1 MKPQALF
8 HKKTNLIRKNSV
20 ILKSFSFLIRNFATS
35 FARFLRSNIRK
46 NFVAYCI
53 KIKKKIMKHELIISS
68 LLVLGNPMMANA
80 QQTKTTTIESVSTE
94 NISTDSIQA
103 MKEKLRQDSIQ
114 WEKQLSAVTIKGTRS
129 QFRQKNGGIVARISG
144 TSLEKEPTAT
154 EVLAKLPGMFKN
166 KDGKPQA
173 FIGGSPEIYIND
185 RKVQDYSVVENL
197 PVTQIK
203 EVKVI
208 HHPGAE
214 YGNNVGCVLL
224 ITTKKNLQGL
234 AIVENSGFLFDSF
247 VSNNHDLDLTYTH
260 GKMTYYGKLGYANW
274 QGIWKEQDIA
284 TNYVSGSNTGNNS
297 GSQASSN
304 TSSQA
309 GDNATTYIASATL
322 DCKHSYYDRFYWSAG
337 ADLALTEK
345 QTIGVKYDGYNIHQP
360 MPFKMTSYA
369 MTNDYVDDNVTGNNK
384 FLYYDWQHH
393 VNAFYQ
399 GKYGEKW
406 KLNFFGD
413 FVKLHTEQ
421 AQFVDEI
428 SERGAAKG
436 KGAATSPSALVAASS
451 SPSVPLLASV
461 PSDSIAWSL
470 ASSSPLQEARN
481 KFTLLPQSD
490 GTIWGAKAR
499 ANYTINDKQTW
510 MMGAEYNYVK
520 SESRTDYTP
529 ADKGTS
535 THSITKENHA
545 AVFAEYSLDFKP
557 FSLRV
562 GLRYEH
568 VDSRLNYLKDET
580 GRTGIGRIG
589 SFENGNSETGR
600 TGTGTLETASNEP
613 LHRKYDNLYP
623 SLLLSHQSGRFS
635 QSLSYRSSETRPS
648 FQELNTGT
656 VYANHYM
663 RQIGN
668 SQLEP
673 SQRHEFQYQASYGDL
688 FLQASYTYVKDYI
701 TSIIEPDSDD
711 PQTGYITWTNI
722 DHCWNWGSFLGY
734 RHRWGFYEPQVQA
747 GIQQGFIKAVSMGK
761 EKSFHDPYYI
771 FSLYNGFHLPKG
783 WYLNLSF
790 SYRSSGT
797 YDFLTLC
804 SVHNFDFQLYK
815 SFLKDR
821 LSLSLNVNDIFNTKR
836 QKTDG
841 TYGNVRFQ
849 QQKWVDT
856 RSVQLRLTYRFNQAK
871 KQYRGENSA
880 QEAVGRMGGK

>member
-1 MKPQALF
+1 M
-8 HKKTNLIRKNSV
+8 SG
-20 ILKSFSFLIRNFATS
+20 
-35 FARFLRSNIRK
+35 
-46 NFVAYCI
+46 
-53 KIKKKIMKHELIISS
+53 
-68 LLVLGNPMMANA
+68 LLLMGNPMTANA
-80 QQTKTTTIESVSTE
+80 QQTKTTTAESISTE
-94 NISTDSIQA
+94 SSSIDSIQT
-103 MKEKLRQDSIQ
+103 MKEKLRQDSIL
-114 WEKQLSAVTIKGTRS
+114 WEKQLAAVTIKGTRS

-154 EVLAKLPGMFKN
+154 EVLAKLPGMFKT

-173 FIGGSPEIYIND
+173 FIGGAPEIYIND
-185 RKVQDYSVVENL
+185 RKVQDYSIVENL

-234 AIVENSGFLFDSF
+234 AIVENSGVLFDSF
-247 VSNNHDLDLTYTH
+247 VSNNHDLDLTYTR
-260 GKMTYYGKLGYANW
+260 GKMTYYAKLSYANW

-284 TNYVSGSNTGNNS
+284 TNYVSSNQAGDNTGNN
-297 GSQASSN
+297 
-304 TSSQA
+304 A
-309 GDNATTYIASATL
+309 GDNATNYIASSTL

-369 MTNDYVDDNVTGNNK
+369 MTNDHVDDNVTGNNK

-399 GKYGEKW
+399 GKFGEKW

-428 SERGAAKG
+428 SER
-436 KGAATSPSALVAASS
+436 
-451 SPSVPLLASV
+451 
-461 PSDSIAWSL
+461 
-470 ASSSPLQEARN
+470 EARN

-520 SESRTDYTP
+520 SESRADYTP

-580 GRTGIGRIG
+580 GT
-589 SFENGNSETGR
+589 
-600 TGTGTLETASNEP
+600 TGTGTPETASTEP
-613 LHRKYDNLYP
+613 LHRTYDNLYP
-623 SLLLSHQSGRFS
+623 SLLLSHQAGRFS

-656 VYANHYM
+656 VYANRYM
-663 RQIGN
+663 RQVGN
-668 SQLEP
+668 SELEP
-673 SQRHEFQYQASYGDL
+673 SQRHDFQYQASYGDL

-722 DHCWNWGSFLGY
+722 DHCWN
-734 RHRWGFYEPQVQA
+734 
-747 GIQQGFIKAVSMGK
+747 
-761 EKSFHDPYYI
+761 
-771 FSLYNGFHLPKG
+771 
-783 WYLNLSF
+783 
-790 SYRSSGT
+790 
-797 YDFLTLC
+797 
-804 SVHNFDFQLYK
+804 
-815 SFLKDR
+815 
-821 LSLSLNVNDIFNTKR
+821 
-836 QKTDG
+836 
-841 TYGNVRFQ
+841 
-849 QQKWVDT
+849 
-856 RSVQLRLTYRFNQAK
+856 
-871 KQYRGENSA
+871 
-880 QEAVGRMGGK
+880 

>member
-1 MKPQALF
+1 M
-8 HKKTNLIRKNSV
+8 
-20 ILKSFSFLIRNFATS
+20 RNELLMSCLLMLSLPTAT
-35 FARFLRSNIRK
+35 
-46 NFVAYCI
+46 
-53 KIKKKIMKHELIISS
+53 H
-68 LLVLGNPMMANA
+68 A
-80 QQTKTTTIESVSTE
+80 QQKEQTTEADA
-94 NISTDSIQA
+94 DSILT
-103 MKEKLRQDSIQ
+103 MRERMRQDSIL
-114 WEKQLSAVTIKGTRS
+114 WEKQLDAVTIKGTRS
-129 QFRQKNGGIVARISG
+129 QFRQKNGGIVARIAG
-144 TSLEKEPTAT
+144 TSLEKEPTT
-154 EVLAKLPGMFKN
+154 TDVLAKLPGMFRN

-173 FIGGSPEIYIND
+173 FIGGAPEIYIND

-214 YGNNVGCVLL
+214 YGNSVGCVLL

-274 QGIWKEQDIA
+274 QGYWKEQDIT
-284 TNYVSGSNTGNNS
+284 TNYSNS
-297 GSQASSN
+297 
-304 TSSQA
+304 
-309 GDNATTYIASATL
+309 TTYIASSTL
-322 DCKHSYYDRFYWSAG
+322 DCKHSYNDHFYWSAG

-369 MTNDYVDDNVTGNNK
+369 MTNDHVDDNVTGDNK

-399 GKYGEKW
+399 GKFGEKW

-428 SERGAAKG
+428 SER
-436 KGAATSPSALVAASS
+436 
-451 SPSVPLLASV
+451 
-461 PSDSIAWSL
+461 
-470 ASSSPLQEARN
+470 EARN

-510 MMGAEYNYVK
+510 MMGTEYNYVK
-520 SESRTDYTP
+520 SESRADYTP

-557 FSLRV
+557 FSLRA

-568 VDSRLNYLKDET
+568 VDSRLDYLPAAD
-580 GRTGIGRIG
+580 GANDDLQQPI
-589 SFENGNSETGR
+589 
-600 TGTGTLETASNEP
+600 
-613 LHRKYDNLYP
+613 HRSYNNLYP
-623 SLLLSHQSGRFS
+623 SLLLTHQAGRFS

-656 VYANHYM
+656 VYANRYM
-663 RQIGN
+663 RQVGN
-668 SQLEP
+668 SRLEP

-747 GIQQGFIKAVSMGK
+747 GIEQGFIKAISMGK
-761 EKSFHDPYYI
+761 EKGFHDPYYI

-783 WYLNLSF
+783 WYMNLSF

-797 YDFLTLC
+797 YDFVTIS

-821 LSLSLNVNDIFNTKR
+821 LSLSLNVSDIFNTRR

-849 QQKWVDT
+849 QQKWEDT
-856 RSVQLRLTYRFNQAK
+856 RGVQLRLTYRFNQAK

>member
-1 MKPQALF
+1 
-8 HKKTNLIRKNSV
+8 
-20 ILKSFSFLIRNFATS
+20 
-35 FARFLRSNIRK
+35 
-46 NFVAYCI
+46 
-53 KIKKKIMKHELIISS
+53 MKHELIISG
-68 LLVLGNPMMANA
+68 LLVLGNQMTANA
-80 QQTKTTTIESVSTE
+80 QQTKTTTAESISTE
-94 NISTDSIQA
+94 SSSTESDSTGCSSTDNILTKKEELLQDSIQA

-173 FIGGSPEIYIND
+173 FIGGAPEIYIND

-234 AIVENSGFLFDSF
+234 AIVENSGVLFDSF

-284 TNYVSGSNTGNNS
+284 TNYVSGSNTG
-297 GSQASSN
+297 SN
-304 TSSQA
+304 A
-309 GDNATTYIASATL
+309 GDNATSYISSSTL
-322 DCKHSYYDRFYWSAG
+322 DCKHSYNDHFYWSAG

-369 MTNDYVDDNVTGNNK
+369 MTNDHVDDNVTGNNK
-384 FLYYDWQHH
+384 FFYYDWQHH

-399 GKYGEKW
+399 GHYGEKW

-428 SERGAAKG
+428 SEKGAAKG

-499 ANYTINDKQTW
+499 ANYTINDKQSL
-510 MMGAEYNYVK
+510 MFGGEYNYVK

-535 THSITKENHA
+535 THSITKENHS

-568 VDSRLNYLKDET
+568 VDSRLDYLKDET
-580 GRTGIGRIG
+580 GRTGIG
-589 SFENGNSETGR
+589 SSENGNSEIGT
-600 TGTGTLETASNEP
+600 TGTGTLETASTEP

-623 SLLLSHQSGRFS
+623 SLLLSHQAGRFS

-656 VYANHYM
+656 VYANRYM
-663 RQIGN
+663 RQVGN

-701 TSIIEPDSDD
+701 TSIIDPDSDD
-711 PQTGYITWTNI
+711 PQIGYITWTNI

-747 GIQQGFIKAVSMGK
+747 GIQQGFIKAIYMGK

-783 WYLNLSF
+783 WYMNLSF

-797 YDFLTLC
+797 YDFVTIS

-821 LSLSLNVNDIFNTKR
+821 LSLSLNVSDIFNTRR

-849 QQKWVDT
+849 QQKWEDT

>member
-1 MKPQALF
+1 
-8 HKKTNLIRKNSV
+8 
-20 ILKSFSFLIRNFATS
+20 
-35 FARFLRSNIRK
+35 
-46 NFVAYCI
+46 
-53 KIKKKIMKHELIISS
+53 MKHELIISS

-80 QQTKTTTIESVSTE
+80 QQTKTTTAESISTAK
-94 NISTDSIQA
+94 NNSTDSILA

-114 WEKQLSAVTIKGTRS
+114 WEKQLAAVTIKGTRS

-154 EVLAKLPGMFKN
+154 EVLAKLPGIFKN

-284 TNYVSGSNTGNNS
+284 TNYVSGS
-297 GSQASSN
+297 
-304 TSSQA
+304 QA

-322 DCKHSYYDRFYWSAG
+322 DSKHSYYDRFYWSAG

-369 MTNDYVDDNVTGNNK
+369 MTNDHVDDNVTGNNK

-428 SERGAAKG
+428 SEKGAAKGKEAAKG
-436 KGAATSPSALVAASS
+436 KGAATSPSALLAPSS

-470 ASSSPLQEARN
+470 DSSSPLQEARN

-568 VDSRLNYLKDET
+568 VDSRLDYLKDET
-580 GRTGIGRIG
+580 
-589 SFENGNSETGR
+589 
-600 TGTGTLETASNEP
+600 ASTEP

-635 QSLSYRSSETRPS
+635 QSLSYRSSEIRPS

-656 VYANHYM
+656 VYANRYM
-663 RQIGN
+663 WQIGN

-673 SQRHEFQYQASYGDL
+673 SQRHEFKYQASYGDL
-688 FLQASYTYVKDYI
+688 FVQASYTYVKDYI

-734 RHRWGFYEPQVQA
+734 RHRWGFYEPQLQA

-783 WYLNLSF
+783 WYMNLSF

>member
-1 MKPQALF
+1 MSGL
-8 HKKTNLIRKNSV
+8 LI
-20 ILKSFSFLIRNFATS
+20 
-35 FARFLRSNIRK
+35 
-46 NFVAYCI
+46 
-53 KIKKKIMKHELIISS
+53 
-68 LLVLGNPMMANA
+68 LGNPMLTHA
-80 QQTKTTTIESVSTE
+80 QQTKTTTAGSSSTE
-94 NISTDSIQA
+94 SILTKKEELPQDSIQA

-114 WEKQLSAVTIKGTRS
+114 WEKQLAAVTIKGTRS

-234 AIVENSGFLFDSF
+234 AIVENSGFLFDSY

-260 GKMTYYGKLGYANW
+260 GKITYYGKLGYANW
-274 QGIWKEQDIA
+274 QGIWKEQDIT
-284 TNYVSGSNTGNNS
+284 TNYVSGSNTG
-297 GSQASSN
+297 SN
-304 TSSQA
+304 A
-309 GDNATTYIASATL
+309 GDNATSYISSSTT
-322 DCKHSYYDRFYWSAG
+322 DCKHSYNDHFYWSAG

-345 QTIGVKYDGYNIHQP
+345 QTIGVKYNGYNIHQP

-369 MTNDYVDDNVTGNNK
+369 MTNNHVDDIVTGNNK

-399 GKYGEKW
+399 GNYGEKW

-428 SERGAAKG
+428 SEKGAAKG

-461 PSDSIAWSL
+461 PNDSIAWSL

-535 THSITKENHA
+535 THSITKENHS

-568 VDSRLNYLKDET
+568 VDSRLDYLKDET
-580 GRTGIGRIG
+580 GRTEIG
-589 SFENGNSETGR
+589 T
-600 TGTGTLETASNEP
+600 TGTGTLETASTEP

-623 SLLLSHQSGRFS
+623 SLLLSHQAGRFS

-656 VYANHYM
+656 VYANRYL

-673 SQRHEFQYQASYGDL
+673 SKRHEFQYQASYGDL

-711 PQTGYITWTNI
+711 PQIGYITWTNI

-747 GIQQGFIKAVSMGK
+747 GIQQGFIKAISMGK

-797 YDFLTLC
+797 YEYLTIN

-849 QQKWVDT
+849 QQKWEDT

>member
-1 MKPQALF
+1 MIGLLF
-8 HKKTNLIRKNSV
+8 
-20 ILKSFSFLIRNFATS
+20 
-35 FARFLRSNIRK
+35 
-46 NFVAYCI
+46 
-53 KIKKKIMKHELIISS
+53 
-68 LLVLGNPMMANA
+68 LGNQMMANA

-103 MKEKLRQDSIQ
+103 MKEKLRQDSTQ
-114 WEKQLSAVTIKGTRS
+114 WEKQLAAVTIKGTRS

-144 TSLEKEPTAT
+144 TSLEKEPNAT

-166 KDGKPQA
+166 NDGKPQA

-234 AIVENSGFLFDSF
+234 AIVENSGILFDSF
-247 VSNNHDLDLTYTH
+247 VSNNHDLDLTYTR
-260 GKMTYYGKLGYANW
+260 GKITYYAKLSYANW

-284 TNYVSGSNTGNNS
+284 TNYVSGSNTG
-297 GSQASSN
+297 SN
-304 TSSQA
+304 A
-309 GDNATTYIASATL
+309 GDNATTYIASSTL
-322 DCKHSYYDRFYWSAG
+322 DCKHSYYDHFYWSTG

-369 MTNDYVDDNVTGNNK
+369 MTNNQVDDNVTGNNK
-384 FLYYDWQHH
+384 FFYYDWQHH

-399 GKYGEKW
+399 GHYGEKW

-421 AQFVDEI
+421 GQFVDEV
-428 SERGAAKG
+428 SERE
-436 KGAATSPSALVAASS
+436 AASTQ
-451 SPSVPLLASV
+451 
-461 PSDSIAWSL
+461 
-470 ASSSPLQEARN
+470 QEARN

-557 FSLRV
+557 FSLRI

-580 GRTGIGRIG
+580 GRTGIG
-589 SFENGNSETGR
+589 TP
-600 TGTGTLETASNEP
+600 ETASTEAP
-613 LHRKYDNLYP
+613 IHRKYDNLYP
-623 SLLLSHQSGRFS
+623 SLLLTHQAGRFS

-656 VYANHYM
+656 VYANRYM
-663 RQIGN
+663 RQVGN
-668 SQLEP
+668 SELEP
-673 SQRHEFQYQASYGDL
+673 SQRHDFQYQASYGDL
-688 FLQASYTYVKDYI
+688 FLQASYTYVKNYI
-701 TSIIEPDSDD
+701 TSIIAPDSDD

-747 GIQQGFIKAVSMGK
+747 GIQQGFINAISMGK

-783 WYLNLSF
+783 WYMNLSF

-797 YDFLTLC
+797 YDFVTIS

-849 QQKWVDT
+849 QQKWEDT

>member
-1 MKPQALF
+1 MLSLP
-8 HKKTNLIRKNSV
+8 T
-20 ILKSFSFLIRNFATS
+20 AT
-35 FARFLRSNIRK
+35 
-46 NFVAYCI
+46 
-53 KIKKKIMKHELIISS
+53 H
-68 LLVLGNPMMANA
+68 A
-80 QQTKTTTIESVSTE
+80 QQKEQTTEADA
-94 NISTDSIQA
+94 DSILT
-103 MKEKLRQDSIQ
+103 MRERMRQDSIL
-114 WEKQLSAVTIKGTRS
+114 WEKQLDAVTIKGTRS
-129 QFRQKNGGIVARISG
+129 QFRQKNGGIVARIAG
-144 TSLEKEPTAT
+144 TSLEKEPTT
-154 EVLAKLPGMFKN
+154 TDVLAKLPGMFRD

-173 FIGGSPEIYIND
+173 FIGGAPEIYIND

-224 ITTKKNLQGL
+224 ITTKKNLEGL
-234 AIVENSGFLFDSF
+234 AIVENSGILFDSF

-274 QGIWKEQDIA
+274 QGYWKEQDIT
-284 TNYVSGSNTGNNS
+284 TNYSNS
-297 GSQASSN
+297 
-304 TSSQA
+304 
-309 GDNATTYIASATL
+309 TTYIASSTL
-322 DCKHSYYDRFYWSAG
+322 DCKHSYNDHFYWSAG

-369 MTNDYVDDNVTGNNK
+369 MTNDHVDDNVTGNNK

-399 GKYGEKW
+399 GKFGEKW

-428 SERGAAKG
+428 SER
-436 KGAATSPSALVAASS
+436 
-451 SPSVPLLASV
+451 
-461 PSDSIAWSL
+461 
-470 ASSSPLQEARN
+470 EARN

-490 GTIWGAKAR
+490 GTIWGAKVR

-510 MMGAEYNYVK
+510 MMGTEYNYVK
-520 SESRTDYTP
+520 SESRADYTP

-545 AVFAEYSLDFKP
+545 AIFAEYSLDFKP

-568 VDSRLNYLKDET
+568 VDSRLDYLKDET
-580 GRTGIGRIG
+580 GRTGTI
-589 SFENGNSETGR
+589 
-600 TGTGTLETASNEP
+600 GTGTPETASTEP
-613 LHRKYDNLYP
+613 LHRTYDNLYP
-623 SLLLSHQSGRFS
+623 SLLLSHQAGRFS

-656 VYANHYM
+656 VYANRYM

-673 SQRHEFQYQASYGDL
+673 SQRHELQYQASYGDL

-747 GIQQGFIKAVSMGK
+747 GIQQGFFKAISMGK
-761 EKSFHDPYYI
+761 EKGFHDPYYI

-783 WYLNLSF
+783 WYMNLSF

-797 YDFLTLC
+797 YDFITIS

-815 SFLKDR
+815 SFLKDK
-821 LSLSLNVNDIFNTKR
+821 LSLSLNVSDIFNTRR

-849 QQKWVDT
+849 QQKWEDT

>member
-1 MKPQALF
+1 MLSLP
-8 HKKTNLIRKNSV
+8 T
-20 ILKSFSFLIRNFATS
+20 AT
-35 FARFLRSNIRK
+35 
-46 NFVAYCI
+46 
-53 KIKKKIMKHELIISS
+53 H
-68 LLVLGNPMMANA
+68 A
-80 QQTKTTTIESVSTE
+80 QQKEQRPE
-94 NISTDSIQA
+94 ADADSILA
-103 MKEKLRQDSIQ
+103 MKERMRQDSIL
-114 WEKQLSAVTIKGTRS
+114 WERQLDAVTIKGTRS

-144 TSLEKEPTAT
+144 TSLEKEPNAT

-185 RKVQDYSVVENL
+185 RKVQDYSMVENL

-247 VSNNHDLDLTYTH
+247 VSNNHDLDLTYTR
-260 GKMTYYGKLGYANW
+260 GKITYYAKLGYANW
-274 QGIWKEQDIA
+274 QGKWKEQDIT
-284 TNYVSGSNTGNNS
+284 TNYVSGSNTG
-297 GSQASSN
+297 SN
-304 TSSQA
+304 A
-309 GDNATTYIASATL
+309 GDNATTYIASSTL
-322 DCKHSYYDRFYWSAG
+322 DCKHSYNDHFYWSAG
-337 ADLALTEK
+337 ADLALTDK
-345 QTIGVKYDGYNIHQP
+345 QTIGVKYNGYNIHQP

-369 MTNDYVDDNVTGNNK
+369 MTNDHVDDNVTGNNK
-384 FLYYDWQHH
+384 FFYYDWQHH

-399 GKYGEKW
+399 GHYGEKW

-421 AQFVDEI
+421 AQYVDEI
-428 SERGAAKG
+428 SERE
-436 KGAATSPSALVAASS
+436 ATSTSS
-451 SPSVPLLASV
+451 SS
-461 PSDSIAWSL
+461 
-470 ASSSPLQEARN
+470 LQEAKN

-490 GTIWGAKAR
+490 GTVWGAKAR

-529 ADKGTS
+529 ADKGIS

-568 VDSRLNYLKDET
+568 VDCRLDYLNDET
-580 GRTGIGRIG
+580 GKTGIG
-589 SFENGNSETGR
+589 SST
-600 TGTGTLETASNEP
+600 EP
-613 LHRKYDNLYP
+613 LHRRYDNLYP
-623 SLLLSHQSGRFS
+623 SLLLSHLSGRFS
-635 QSLSYRSSETRPS
+635 QSLSYRSSETRP
-648 FQELNTGT
+648 FFRELNTGT
-656 VYANHYM
+656 VYANRYM
-663 RQIGN
+663 RQVGN

-673 SQRHEFQYQASYGDL
+673 SKRHEFQYQASYGDL

-701 TSIIEPDSDD
+701 TNIIEPDSDD

-734 RHRWGFYEPQVQA
+734 RHRWGFYEPQLQA
-747 GIQQGFIKAVSMGK
+747 GIQQGFIKAISMGK

-797 YDFLTLC
+797 YEYLTIN

-821 LSLSLNVNDIFNTKR
+821 LSLSLNVSDIFNTKR

-849 QQKWVDT
+849 QQKWEDT

-871 KQYRGENSA
+871 KQYHGENSA

>member
-1 MKPQALF
+1 MLSLP
-8 HKKTNLIRKNSV
+8 T
-20 ILKSFSFLIRNFATS
+20 AT
-35 FARFLRSNIRK
+35 
-46 NFVAYCI
+46 
-53 KIKKKIMKHELIISS
+53 H
-68 LLVLGNPMMANA
+68 A
-80 QQTKTTTIESVSTE
+80 QQKEQRPE
-94 NISTDSIQA
+94 ADADSILA
-103 MKEKLRQDSIQ
+103 IKERMQQDSIL
-114 WEKQLSAVTIKGTRS
+114 WERQLDAVTIKGTRS

-144 TSLEKEPTAT
+144 TSLEKEPNAT
-154 EVLAKLPGMFKN
+154 EVLAKLPGMFKS

-173 FIGGSPEIYIND
+173 FIGGAPEIYIND

-247 VSNNHDLDLTYTH
+247 VSNNHDLDLTYTR

-274 QGIWKEQDIA
+274 QGNWKEQDIT
-284 TNYVSGSNTGNNS
+284 TNYSNS
-297 GSQASSN
+297 
-304 TSSQA
+304 
-309 GDNATTYIASATL
+309 TTYIASSTL
-322 DCKHSYYDRFYWSAG
+322 DCKHSYNDHFYWSAG
-337 ADLALTEK
+337 ADLSLTET

-369 MTNDYVDDNVTGNNK
+369 MTNNHVDDNVIGNNK

-399 GKYGEKW
+399 GHYGEKW
-406 KLNFFGD
+406 KLSFFGD

-428 SERGAAKG
+428 SEKN
-436 KGAATSPSALVAASS
+436 
-451 SPSVPLLASV
+451 LANGVSEE
-461 PSDSIAWSL
+461 
-470 ASSSPLQEARN
+470 EARN

-510 MMGAEYNYVK
+510 MMGTEYNYVK
-520 SESRTDYTP
+520 SESQTDYTP

-545 AVFAEYSLDFKP
+545 AVFAEYTIDFKP
-557 FSLRV
+557 FSLRA

-568 VDSRLNYLKDET
+568 VDNRLDYLPAA
-580 GRTGIGRIG
+580 
-589 SFENGNSETGR
+589 NGANAD
-600 TGTGTLETASNEP
+600 LEQP
-613 LHRKYDNLYP
+613 IHRSYDNLYP
-623 SLLLSHQSGRFS
+623 SLLLTHQSGRFS
-635 QSLSYRSSETRPS
+635 QSLSYRSSETRLS

-656 VYANHYM
+656 VYANRYM

-673 SQRHEFQYQASYGDL
+673 SKRHEFQYQASYGDL

-701 TSIIEPDSDD
+701 TNIIEPDSDD
-711 PQTGYITWTNI
+711 PQIGYITWTNI

-747 GIQQGFIKAVSMGK
+747 GIQQGFIKAISMGK

-797 YDFLTLC
+797 YEYLTIN

-821 LSLSLNVNDIFNTKR
+821 LSLSLNVSDIFNTKR

-849 QQKWVDT
+849 QQKWEDT

>member
-1 MKPQALF
+1 MSGL
-8 HKKTNLIRKNSV
+8 LI
-20 ILKSFSFLIRNFATS
+20 
-35 FARFLRSNIRK
+35 
-46 NFVAYCI
+46 
-53 KIKKKIMKHELIISS
+53 
-68 LLVLGNPMMANA
+68 LGNQMMANA

-103 MKEKLRQDSIQ
+103 MREKLRQDSIQ
-114 WEKQLSAVTIKGTRS
+114 WEKQLAAVTIKGTRS

-144 TSLEKEPTAT
+144 TSLEKEPNAT
-154 EVLAKLPGMFKN
+154 EVLAKLPGMFKD

-173 FIGGSPEIYIND
+173 FIGGAPEIYIND
-185 RKVQDYSVVENL
+185 RKVQDYSIVENL

-234 AIVENSGFLFDSF
+234 AIVENSGVLFDSF

-274 QGIWKEQDIA
+274 QGYWKEQDIT
-284 TNYVSGSNTGNNS
+284 TNYVSGSQAGSNTGNNA
-297 GSQASSN
+297 GSN
-304 TSSQA
+304 TGS
-309 GDNATTYIASATL
+309 NATSYIASSTL
-322 DCKHSYYDRFYWSAG
+322 DCKHSYNDHFYWSAG

-369 MTNDYVDDNVTGNNK
+369 MTNDHVDDNVTGNNK

-399 GKYGEKW
+399 GKFGEKW

-428 SERGAAKG
+428 SER
-436 KGAATSPSALVAASS
+436 
-451 SPSVPLLASV
+451 
-461 PSDSIAWSL
+461 
-470 ASSSPLQEARN
+470 EARN

-545 AVFAEYSLDFKP
+545 AVFAEYSIDFKP

-580 GRTGIGRIG
+580 GT
-589 SFENGNSETGR
+589 
-600 TGTGTLETASNEP
+600 TGTGTTGTPETASTEP
-613 LHRKYDNLYP
+613 LHRTYDNFYP
-623 SLLLSHQSGRFS
+623 SLLLSHQAGRFS

-656 VYANHYM
+656 VYANRYM
-663 RQIGN
+663 RQVGN
-668 SQLEP
+668 SELEP

-688 FLQASYTYVKDYI
+688 FLQASYTYVKNYI
-701 TSIIEPDSDD
+701 TSIIDPDSDD

-747 GIQQGFIKAVSMGK
+747 GIQQGFINAISMGK

-783 WYLNLSF
+783 WYMNLSF

-797 YDFLTLC
+797 YDFVTIS

-815 SFLKDR
+815 SFLKDK
-821 LSLSLNVNDIFNTKR
+821 LSLSLNVSDIFNTRR

-849 QQKWVDT
+849 QQKWEDT

>member
-53 KIKKKIMKHELIISS
+53 KIKKKIMKHELIMSG
-68 LLVLGNPMMANA
+68 LLILGNPMMANA
-80 QQTKTTTIESVSTE
+80 QQTKTTTAESISTAK

-247 VSNNHDLDLTYTH
+247 VSNNHDLDLTYTR
-260 GKMTYYGKLGYANW
+260 GKMTYYAKLSYANW
-274 QGIWKEQDIA
+274 QGIWKEQNIA
-284 TNYVSGSNTGNNS
+284 TNYVSGNQAGDNTGNN
-297 GSQASSN
+297 
-304 TSSQA
+304 A
-309 GDNATTYIASATL
+309 GDNATTYIASSTL

-369 MTNDYVDDNVTGNNK
+369 MTNDHVDDNVTGNNK

-428 SERGAAKG
+428 SEKGAAKG

-580 GRTGIGRIG
+580 
-589 SFENGNSETGR
+589 
-600 TGTGTLETASNEP
+600 ASTEP

-623 SLLLSHQSGRFS
+623 SLLLTHQSGRFS
-635 QSLSYRSSETRPS
+635 QSLSYRSSEIRPS

-673 SQRHEFQYQASYGDL
+673 SKRHEFQYQASYGDL
-688 FLQASYTYVKDYI
+688 FLQ
-701 TSIIEPDSDD
+701 
-711 PQTGYITWTNI
+711 
-722 DHCWNWGSFLGY
+722 
-734 RHRWGFYEPQVQA
+734 
-747 GIQQGFIKAVSMGK
+747 
-761 EKSFHDPYYI
+761 
-771 FSLYNGFHLPKG
+771 
-783 WYLNLSF
+783 
-790 SYRSSGT
+790 
-797 YDFLTLC
+797 
-804 SVHNFDFQLYK
+804 
-815 SFLKDR
+815 
-821 LSLSLNVNDIFNTKR
+821 
-836 QKTDG
+836 
-841 TYGNVRFQ
+841 
-849 QQKWVDT
+849 
-856 RSVQLRLTYRFNQAK
+856 
-871 KQYRGENSA
+871 
-880 QEAVGRMGGK
+880 GGH

>member
-1 MKPQALF
+1 
-8 HKKTNLIRKNSV
+8 
-20 ILKSFSFLIRNFATS
+20 
-35 FARFLRSNIRK
+35 
-46 NFVAYCI
+46 
-53 KIKKKIMKHELIISS
+53 MKHELIISS
-68 LLVLGNPMMANA
+68 LLVLGNPMMTNA
-80 QQTKTTTIESVSTE
+80 QQTKTTTAESISTAKNISTE
-94 NISTDSIQA
+94 SISTAKNISTTKNISTDSIQA

-114 WEKQLSAVTIKGTRS
+114 WEKQLAAVTIKGTRS

-284 TNYVSGSNTGNNS
+284 TNYVSGS
-297 GSQASSN
+297 
-304 TSSQA
+304 QA

-322 DCKHSYYDRFYWSAG
+322 DSKHSYYDRFYWSAG

-369 MTNDYVDDNVTGNNK
+369 MTNDHVDDNVTGNNK

-428 SERGAAKG
+428 SEKGAAKG
-436 KGAATSPSALVAASS
+436 KGAATSPSALLAPSS

-470 ASSSPLQEARN
+470 DSSSPLQEARN

-529 ADKGTS
+529 VDKGTS

-568 VDSRLNYLKDET
+568 VDSRLDYLKDET
-580 GRTGIGRIG
+580 
-589 SFENGNSETGR
+589 
-600 TGTGTLETASNEP
+600 ASTEP

-635 QSLSYRSSETRPS
+635 QSLSYRSSEIRPS

-656 VYANHYM
+656 VYANRYM
-663 RQIGN
+663 WQIGN

-673 SQRHEFQYQASYGDL
+673 SKRHEFQYQASYGDL
-688 FLQASYTYVKDYI
+688 FVQASYTYVKDYI

-734 RHRWGFYEPQVQA
+734 RHRWGFYEPQLQA

-783 WYLNLSF
+783 WYMNLSF

>member
-1 MKPQALF
+1 MSGL
-8 HKKTNLIRKNSV
+8 LI
-20 ILKSFSFLIRNFATS
+20 
-35 FARFLRSNIRK
+35 
-46 NFVAYCI
+46 
-53 KIKKKIMKHELIISS
+53 
-68 LLVLGNPMMANA
+68 LGNQMMANA
-80 QQTKTTTIESVSTE
+80 QQTKTTTTESVSTE

-114 WEKQLSAVTIKGTRS
+114 WEKQLAAVTIKGTRS
-129 QFRQKNGGIVARISG
+129 QFRQKNGGIVAHISG

-247 VSNNHDLDLTYTH
+247 VSNNHDLDLTYTR
-260 GKMTYYGKLGYANW
+260 GKMTYYAKLSYANW

-284 TNYVSGSNTGNNS
+284 TNYVSGNQAGDNTGNN
-297 GSQASSN
+297 
-304 TSSQA
+304 A
-309 GDNATTYIASATL
+309 GDNATNYIASSTL

-369 MTNDYVDDNVTGNNK
+369 MTNNHVDDNVTGNNK

-406 KLNFFGD
+406 KLNIFGD

-428 SERGAAKG
+428 SEKGTAKEKGAAKGKGVAKG
-436 KGAATSPSALVAASS
+436 KGAATSPSALLAPSS

-461 PSDSIAWSL
+461 PSDSIAWPL
-470 ASSSPLQEARN
+470 ASSSLLQEARN

-529 ADKGTS
+529 ADKGIS

-545 AVFAEYSLDFKP
+545 AVFAEYSIDFKP

-580 GRTGIGRIG
+580 
-589 SFENGNSETGR
+589 
-600 TGTGTLETASNEP
+600 ASTEAP
-613 LHRKYDNLYP
+613 IHRKYDNLYP
-623 SLLLSHQSGRFS
+623 SLLLTHQSGRFS
-635 QSLSYRSSETRPS
+635 QSLSYRTSEIRPS

-656 VYANHYM
+656 VYANRYM
-663 RQIGN
+663 WQIGN

-734 RHRWGFYEPQVQA
+734 RYRWGFYEPQLQA

-815 SFLKDR
+815 SFLKDK

-849 QQKWVDT
+849 QQKWEDT

>member
-1 MKPQALF
+1 MLSLP
-8 HKKTNLIRKNSV
+8 T
-20 ILKSFSFLIRNFATS
+20 AT
-35 FARFLRSNIRK
+35 
-46 NFVAYCI
+46 
-53 KIKKKIMKHELIISS
+53 H
-68 LLVLGNPMMANA
+68 A
-80 QQTKTTTIESVSTE
+80 QQKEQTTKADA
-94 NISTDSIQA
+94 DSILT
-103 MKEKLRQDSIQ
+103 MRERMRQDSIL
-114 WEKQLSAVTIKGTRS
+114 WEKQLDAVTIKGTRS
-129 QFRQKNGGIVARISG
+129 QIRQKNGGIVARIAG
-144 TSLEKEPTAT
+144 TSLEKEPTT
-154 EVLAKLPGMFKN
+154 TDVLAKLPGMFRN

-173 FIGGSPEIYIND
+173 FIGGAPEIYIND

-234 AIVENSGFLFDSF
+234 AIVENSGVLFDSF

-274 QGIWKEQDIA
+274 QGYWKEQDIT
-284 TNYVSGSNTGNNS
+284 TNYVSGSQAGNNIV
-297 GSQASSN
+297 SN
-304 TSSQA
+304 T
-309 GDNATTYIASATL
+309 GDNATSYIASSTI
-322 DCKHSYYDRFYWSAG
+322 DCKHSYNDHFYWSAG

-369 MTNDYVDDNVTGNNK
+369 MTNDHVDDNVTGNNK

-399 GKYGEKW
+399 GKFGEKW

-421 AQFVDEI
+421 AQIVDEI
-428 SERGAAKG
+428 SER
-436 KGAATSPSALVAASS
+436 
-451 SPSVPLLASV
+451 
-461 PSDSIAWSL
+461 
-470 ASSSPLQEARN
+470 EARN

-520 SESRTDYTP
+520 SESRADYTP

-568 VDSRLNYLKDET
+568 VDSRLDYLPAAD
-580 GRTGIGRIG
+580 GANDDLQQPI
-589 SFENGNSETGR
+589 
-600 TGTGTLETASNEP
+600 
-613 LHRKYDNLYP
+613 HRSYNNLYP
-623 SLLLSHQSGRFS
+623 SLLLTHQAGRFS

-656 VYANHYM
+656 VYANRYM
-663 RQIGN
+663 RQVGN
-668 SQLEP
+668 SKLEP

-747 GIQQGFIKAVSMGK
+747 GIQQGFIKAISMGK

-783 WYLNLSF
+783 WYMNLSF

-797 YDFLTLC
+797 YDFVTIS

-821 LSLSLNVNDIFNTKR
+821 LSLSLNVSDIFNTRR

-849 QQKWVDT
+849 QQKWEDT

-871 KQYRGENSA
+871 KKYRGENSA

>member
-1 MKPQALF
+1 MSGL
-8 HKKTNLIRKNSV
+8 LI
-20 ILKSFSFLIRNFATS
+20 
-35 FARFLRSNIRK
+35 
-46 NFVAYCI
+46 
-53 KIKKKIMKHELIISS
+53 
-68 LLVLGNPMMANA
+68 LGNQMMANA

-103 MKEKLRQDSIQ
+103 MREKLRQDSIQ
-114 WEKQLSAVTIKGTRS
+114 WEKQLAAVTIKGTRS

-144 TSLEKEPTAT
+144 TSLEKEPNAT
-154 EVLAKLPGMFKN
+154 EVLAKLPGMFKD

-173 FIGGSPEIYIND
+173 FIGGAPEIYIND
-185 RKVQDYSVVENL
+185 RKVQDYSIVENL

-234 AIVENSGFLFDSF
+234 AIVENSGVLFDSF

-274 QGIWKEQDIA
+274 QGYWKEQDIT
-284 TNYVSGSNTGNNS
+284 TNYVSGSQAGSNTGNNA
-297 GSQASSN
+297 GSN
-304 TSSQA
+304 TGS
-309 GDNATTYIASATL
+309 NATSYIASSTL
-322 DCKHSYYDRFYWSAG
+322 DCKHSYNDHFYWSAG

-369 MTNDYVDDNVTGNNK
+369 MTNDHVDDNVTGNNK

-399 GKYGEKW
+399 GKFGEKW

-428 SERGAAKG
+428 SER
-436 KGAATSPSALVAASS
+436 
-451 SPSVPLLASV
+451 
-461 PSDSIAWSL
+461 
-470 ASSSPLQEARN
+470 EARN

-510 MMGAEYNYVK
+510 MMGTEYNYVK

-545 AVFAEYSLDFKP
+545 AVFAEYSIDFKP

-580 GRTGIGRIG
+580 GT
-589 SFENGNSETGR
+589 
-600 TGTGTLETASNEP
+600 TGTGTTGTPETASTEP
-613 LHRKYDNLYP
+613 LHRTYDNFYP
-623 SLLLSHQSGRFS
+623 SLLLSHQAGRFS

-656 VYANHYM
+656 VYANRYM
-663 RQIGN
+663 RQVGN
-668 SQLEP
+668 SELEP

-688 FLQASYTYVKDYI
+688 FLQASYTYVKNYI
-701 TSIIEPDSDD
+701 TSIIDPDSDD

-747 GIQQGFIKAVSMGK
+747 GIQQGFINAISMGK

-783 WYLNLSF
+783 WYMNLSF

-797 YDFLTLC
+797 YDFVTIS

-815 SFLKDR
+815 SFLKDK
-821 LSLSLNVNDIFNTKR
+821 LSLSLNVSDIFNTRR

-841 TYGNVRFQ
+841 TYDNVRFQ
-849 QQKWVDT
+849 QQKWEDT

>member
-1 MKPQALF
+1 MSGLLF
-8 HKKTNLIRKNSV
+8 
-20 ILKSFSFLIRNFATS
+20 
-35 FARFLRSNIRK
+35 
-46 NFVAYCI
+46 
-53 KIKKKIMKHELIISS
+53 
-68 LLVLGNPMMANA
+68 LGNQMMANA

-103 MKEKLRQDSIQ
+103 MREKLRQDSIQ
-114 WEKQLSAVTIKGTRS
+114 WEKQLAAVTIKGTRS

-173 FIGGSPEIYIND
+173 FIGGAPEIYIND

-234 AIVENSGFLFDSF
+234 AIVENSGILFDSF
-247 VSNNHDLDLTYTH
+247 VSNNLDLDLTYTH

-274 QGIWKEQDIA
+274 QGNWKEQDIA
-284 TNYVSGSNTGNNS
+284 TNYVSGN
-297 GSQASSN
+297 
-304 TSSQA
+304 QA

-322 DCKHSYYDRFYWSAG
+322 DCKHSYNDHFYWSAG

-369 MTNDYVDDNVTGNNK
+369 MTNNHVDDNVTGNNK

-399 GKYGEKW
+399 GHYGEKW
-406 KLNFFGD
+406 KLNIFGD

-421 AQFVDEI
+421 GQFVDET
-428 SERGAAKG
+428 SERGAA
-436 KGAATSPSALVAASS
+436 TAASS
-451 SPSVPLLASV
+451 SPSVSLLAPV
-461 PSDSIAWSL
+461 PSDSIACPL

-568 VDSRLNYLKDET
+568 VDSHLNYLKDET
-580 GRTGIGRIG
+580 GRTGIG
-589 SFENGNSETGR
+589 TP
-600 TGTGTLETASNEP
+600 ETASTEP

-663 RQIGN
+663 RQVGN
-668 SQLEP
+668 SKLEP

-747 GIQQGFIKAVSMGK
+747 GIQQGFIKAISMGK

-783 WYLNLSF
+783 WYMNLSF

-797 YDFLTLC
+797 YDFLTIN

-821 LSLSLNVNDIFNTKR
+821 LSLSLNVSDIFNTISR
-836 QKTDG
+836 KTDG

-849 QQKWVDT
+849 QQKWEDT

>member
-1 MKPQALF
+1 MSCLLMLSLP
-8 HKKTNLIRKNSV
+8 T
-20 ILKSFSFLIRNFATS
+20 AT
-35 FARFLRSNIRK
+35 
-46 NFVAYCI
+46 
-53 KIKKKIMKHELIISS
+53 H
-68 LLVLGNPMMANA
+68 A
-80 QQTKTTTIESVSTE
+80 QQKEQTTEADA
-94 NISTDSIQA
+94 DSILT
-103 MKEKLRQDSIQ
+103 MRERMRQDSIL
-114 WEKQLSAVTIKGTRS
+114 WEKQLDAVTIKGTRS
-129 QFRQKNGGIVARISG
+129 QFRQKNGGIVARIAG
-144 TSLEKEPTAT
+144 TSLEKEPTT
-154 EVLAKLPGMFKN
+154 TDVLAKLPGMFRN

-173 FIGGSPEIYIND
+173 FIGGAPEIYIND

-224 ITTKKNLQGL
+224 ITTKKNLEGL
-234 AIVENSGFLFDSF
+234 AIVENSGILFDSF

-274 QGIWKEQDIA
+274 QGYWKEQDIT
-284 TNYVSGSNTGNNS
+284 TNYSNSTN
-297 GSQASSN
+297 
-304 TSSQA
+304 
-309 GDNATTYIASATL
+309 YIASSTI
-322 DCKHSYYDRFYWSAG
+322 DCKHNYNDHFYWSAG

-369 MTNDYVDDNVTGNNK
+369 MTNDHVDDNVTGDNK

-399 GKYGEKW
+399 GKFGEKW

-428 SERGAAKG
+428 SER
-436 KGAATSPSALVAASS
+436 
-451 SPSVPLLASV
+451 
-461 PSDSIAWSL
+461 
-470 ASSSPLQEARN
+470 EERN

-510 MMGAEYNYVK
+510 MMGTEYNYVK
-520 SESRTDYTP
+520 SESRADYTP

-568 VDSRLNYLKDET
+568 VDSRLDYL
-580 GRTGIGRIG
+580 
-589 SFENGNSETGR
+589 
-600 TGTGTLETASNEP
+600 TASDGANDDLQQP
-613 LHRKYDNLYP
+613 IHRSYNNLYP
-623 SLLLSHQSGRFS
+623 SLLLTHQSGRFS

-656 VYANHYM
+656 VYANRYM
-663 RQIGN
+663 RQVGN
-668 SQLEP
+668 SKLEP

-734 RHRWGFYEPQVQA
+734 RHRWGFYEPQLQA
-747 GIQQGFIKAVSMGK
+747 GIEQGFIKAISMGK
-761 EKSFHDPYYI
+761 EKGFHDPYYI

-783 WYLNLSF
+783 WYMNLSF

-797 YDFLTLC
+797 YDFVTIS

-821 LSLSLNVNDIFNTKR
+821 LSLSLNVSDIFNTRR

-849 QQKWVDT
+849 QQKWEDT

-871 KQYRGENSA
+871 KKYRGENSA

>member
-1 MKPQALF
+1 
-8 HKKTNLIRKNSV
+8 
-20 ILKSFSFLIRNFATS
+20 
-35 FARFLRSNIRK
+35 
-46 NFVAYCI
+46 
-53 KIKKKIMKHELIISS
+53 MKHELIMSG
-68 LLVLGNPMMANA
+68 LLILGNPMIANA
-80 QQTKTTTIESVSTE
+80 QKTETTTIESVSTE
-94 NISTDSIQA
+94 SISTDSIQA

-114 WEKQLSAVTIKGTRS
+114 WEKQLAAVTIKGTRS

-144 TSLEKEPTAT
+144 TSLEKEPNAT
-154 EVLAKLPGMFKN
+154 EVLAKLPGMFKT

-173 FIGGSPEIYIND
+173 FIGGAPEIYIND
-185 RKVQDYSVVENL
+185 RKVQDYSIVENL

-234 AIVENSGFLFDSF
+234 AIVENSGVLFDSF
-247 VSNNHDLDLTYTH
+247 VSNNHDLDLTYTR

-274 QGIWKEQDIA
+274 QGYWKEQDIT
-284 TNYVSGSNTGNNS
+284 TNYVSGNQTGNNT
-297 GSQASSN
+297 GSN
-304 TSSQA
+304 T
-309 GDNATTYIASATL
+309 GDNATSYIASSTI
-322 DCKHSYYDRFYWSAG
+322 DCKHSYNDHFYWSAG

-369 MTNDYVDDNVTGNNK
+369 MTNDHVDDNVTGNNK
-384 FLYYDWQHH
+384 FFYYDWQHH

-399 GKYGEKW
+399 GNYGEKW

-413 FVKLHTEQ
+413 FVRLHTEQ
-421 AQFVDEI
+421 GQFVDEI
-428 SERGAAKG
+428 SELEAK
-436 KGAATSPSALVAASS
+436 
-451 SPSVPLLASV
+451 
-461 PSDSIAWSL
+461 
-470 ASSSPLQEARN
+470 N

-499 ANYTINDKQTW
+499 TNYTISDKQTW

-568 VDSRLNYLKDET
+568 VDSRLDYLKDET
-580 GRTGIGRIG
+580 GRTGIG
-589 SFENGNSETGR
+589 SSETGT
-600 TGTGTLETASNEP
+600 TGTGTPETASTEP

-623 SLLLSHQSGRFS
+623 SLLLSHQAGRFS

-656 VYANHYM
+656 VYANRYM
-663 RQIGN
+663 RQVGN

-673 SQRHEFQYQASYGDL
+673 SQRHDFQYQASYGDL
-688 FLQASYTYVKDYI
+688 FLQASYTYVKNYI
-701 TSIIEPDSDD
+701 TSIIEPDSND

-747 GIQQGFIKAVSMGK
+747 GIQQGFINAIYMGK

-797 YDFLTLC
+797 YDFLTIN

-815 SFLKDR
+815 SFLKDK
-821 LSLSLNVNDIFNTKR
+821 LSLSLNVSDIFNTISR
-836 QKTDG
+836 KTDG

-849 QQKWVDT
+849 QQKWEDT
-856 RSVQLRLTYRFNQAK
+856 RGVQLRLTYRFNQAK

>member
-1 MKPQALF
+1 
-8 HKKTNLIRKNSV
+8 
-20 ILKSFSFLIRNFATS
+20 
-35 FARFLRSNIRK
+35 
-46 NFVAYCI
+46 
-53 KIKKKIMKHELIISS
+53 MKHELIVSG
-68 LLVLGNPMMANA
+68 LLLIGNPMMTNA
-80 QQTKTTTIESVSTE
+80 QQTKTTTAESISTE
-94 NISTDSIQA
+94 SSSIDSIQA
-103 MKEKLRQDSIQ
+103 MKEKLRQDSIL

-144 TSLEKEPTAT
+144 TSLEKEPNAT
-154 EVLAKLPGMFKN
+154 EVLAKLPGMFKT

-173 FIGGSPEIYIND
+173 FIGGAPEIYIND
-185 RKVQDYSVVENL
+185 RKVQDYSIVENL

-234 AIVENSGFLFDSF
+234 AIVENSGVLFDSF
-247 VSNNHDLDLTYTH
+247 VSNNHDLDLTYTR

-274 QGIWKEQDIA
+274 QGYWKEQDIT
-284 TNYVSGSNTGNNS
+284 TNYSNSTN
-297 GSQASSN
+297 
-304 TSSQA
+304 
-309 GDNATTYIASATL
+309 YIASSTI
-322 DCKHSYYDRFYWSAG
+322 DCKHSYNDHFYWSAG

-369 MTNDYVDDNVTGNNK
+369 MTNDHVDDNVTGDNK

-399 GKYGEKW
+399 GKFGEKW

-428 SERGAAKG
+428 SER
-436 KGAATSPSALVAASS
+436 
-451 SPSVPLLASV
+451 
-461 PSDSIAWSL
+461 
-470 ASSSPLQEARN
+470 EARN

-510 MMGAEYNYVK
+510 MMGTEYNYVK
-520 SESRTDYTP
+520 SESRADYTP

-568 VDSRLNYLKDET
+568 VDSRLDYQPAADGANTDLQQP
-580 GRTGIGRIG
+580 I
-589 SFENGNSETGR
+589 
-600 TGTGTLETASNEP
+600 
-613 LHRKYDNLYP
+613 HRSYNNLYP
-623 SLLLSHQSGRFS
+623 SLLLTHQSGRFS

-656 VYANHYM
+656 VYANRYM
-663 RQIGN
+663 RQVGN
-668 SQLEP
+668 SKLEP

-701 TSIIEPDSDD
+701 TSIIEPDSND

-734 RHRWGFYEPQVQA
+734 RHRWGFYEPQLQA
-747 GIQQGFIKAVSMGK
+747 GIEQGFIKAISMGK
-761 EKSFHDPYYI
+761 EKGFHDPYYI

-783 WYLNLSF
+783 WYMNLSF

-797 YDFLTLC
+797 YDFLTIS

-821 LSLSLNVNDIFNTKR
+821 LSLSLNVSDIFNTKR

-849 QQKWVDT
+849 QQKWEDT

-871 KQYRGENSA
+871 KKYRGENSA

>member
-1 MKPQALF
+1 M
-8 HKKTNLIRKNSV
+8 SG
-20 ILKSFSFLIRNFATS
+20 
-35 FARFLRSNIRK
+35 
-46 NFVAYCI
+46 
-53 KIKKKIMKHELIISS
+53 

-80 QQTKTTTIESVSTE
+80 QKTETTTTES
-94 NISTDSIQA
+94 ISIDSIQA
-103 MKEKLRQDSIQ
+103 MKEKLRQDSIE
-114 WEKQLSAVTIKGTRS
+114 WEKQLAAVTIKGTRS

-144 TSLEKEPTAT
+144 TSLEKEPNAT
-154 EVLAKLPGMFKN
+154 EVLAKLPGMFKD

-173 FIGGSPEIYIND
+173 FIGGAPEIYIND
-185 RKVQDYSVVENL
+185 RKVQDYSIVENL

-234 AIVENSGFLFDSF
+234 AIVENSGVLFDSF
-247 VSNNHDLDLTYTH
+247 VSNNHDLDLTYTR

-274 QGIWKEQDIA
+274 QGYWKEQDIT
-284 TNYVSGSNTGNNS
+284 TNYVSGNQTGNNTGSNTGS
-297 GSQASSN
+297 
-304 TSSQA
+304 
-309 GDNATTYIASATL
+309 NATSYIASSTI
-322 DCKHSYYDRFYWSAG
+322 DCKHSYNDHFYWSAG

-369 MTNDYVDDNVTGNNK
+369 MTNDHVDDNVTGNNK

-399 GKYGEKW
+399 GKFGEKW

-421 AQFVDEI
+421 AQFVDEV
-428 SERGAAKG
+428 SER
-436 KGAATSPSALVAASS
+436 
-451 SPSVPLLASV
+451 
-461 PSDSIAWSL
+461 
-470 ASSSPLQEARN
+470 EARN

-520 SESRTDYTP
+520 SESRADYTP

-545 AVFAEYSLDFKP
+545 AVFAEYSIDFKP

-568 VDSRLNYLKDET
+568 VDSRLDYLKDET
-580 GRTGIGRIG
+580 GT
-589 SFENGNSETGR
+589 
-600 TGTGTLETASNEP
+600 TGTGTTGTGTPETASTEP
-613 LHRKYDNLYP
+613 LHRTYNNLYP
-623 SLLLSHQSGRFS
+623 SLLLSHQAGRFS
-635 QSLSYRSSETRPS
+635 QSLSYRSSEIRPT

-656 VYANHYM
+656 VYANRYM
-663 RQIGN
+663 RQVGN

-701 TSIIEPDSDD
+701 TSIIDPDSDD

-747 GIQQGFIKAVSMGK
+747 GIQQGFINAIYMGK

-783 WYLNLSF
+783 WYMNLSF

-797 YDFLTLC
+797 YDFVTIS

-821 LSLSLNVNDIFNTKR
+821 LSLSLNVSDIFNTRR

-841 TYGNVRFQ
+841 TYDNVRFQ
-849 QQKWVDT
+849 QQKWEDT
-856 RSVQLRLTYRFNQAK
+856 RGVQLRLTYRFNQAK